1 MVIVSQDKTMIL
13 NYENIE
19 AIGIGN
25 PLENDEGKFTI
36 LVDTISDNQY
46 KIAMYDTEERTKEVL
61 QELLKKM
68 NSKKYLLKPKA
79 KKVKL
84 DQRTMEAAKKYFER
98 INEIKLIIDDENFG
112 IVPIGNKETIIFEI
126 PKE

>member
-46 KIAMYDTEERTKEVL
+46 KIAKYDTEERTKEVL

-68 NSKKYLLKPKA
+68 NSKKYLLKPKT

-84 DQRTMEAAKKYFER
+84 DQRMMEAAKKYFER
-98 INEIKLIIDDENFG
+98 INEIELIIDDENFG